1 MKYFA
6 IVEPYGSKLKP
17 SALIR
22 ESNGLLERFMSV
34 GRDGAWVQDQTLMNY
49 FAAEAAGTSTR
60 QLEEITADV
69 AVQVQ
74 AWMLEVHDYD
84 NASA

>member
-1 MKYFA
+1 
-6 IVEPYGSKLKP
+6 
-17 SALIR
+17 
-22 ESNGLLERFMSV
+22 
-34 GRDGAWVQDQTLMNY
+34 MNY